1 MARKEYSGC
10 IIELRTWTPQ
20 EKDEMDAWA
29 AAHGMPTN
37 TFLIGRLRALK
48 DEEDHGADRKQAM
61 REQELQEKIA
71 ALEEELHIT
80 RAALQRAE
88 GHVISAP
95 IAGLRESYL
104 QDRIA
109 EILESSGAMSS
120 NSLSELKIAKDD
132 KALQKRLKELE
143 ELEASGRVRRCQR
156 LAMGELVDARSIGCL
171 HSRHA
176 ISQPRSYMIAND
188 GWIVRDFEAFL
199 QPRCTT
205 LEQ

>member
-1 MARKEYSGC
+1 LARKEYSGC

-29 AAHGMPTN
+29 AAHGMPTS

-48 DEEDHGADRKQAM
+48 DEEDHGKPDRKQAM

-109 EILESSGAMSS
+109 EILESSGAMKSEI
-120 NSLSELKIAKDD
+120 LYSELKIAKDD
-132 KALQKRLKELE
+132 KALQKKVLEELE
-143 ELEASGRVRRCQR
+143 ELEASGRVRKT
-156 LAMGELVDARSIGCL
+156 
-171 HSRHA
+171 
-176 ISQPRSYMIAND
+176 PR
-188 GWIVRDFEAFL
+188 GWLWEN
-199 QPRCTT
+199 
-205 LEQ
+205 